1 MFRSFSYLFLFSSQS
16 RQIPPVMCRQVP
28 DQDHYYRS
36 DHHGRHSAPQPVYP
50 NTGNGPY
57 NRRTGI
63 NMAHKNI
70 WRNSCHHITDQA
82 ASNSCDSPKK
92 YKKKCSFHIPL
103 GNPFINPHDS
113 KHSHISIRKLTHMQI
128 SDGYSTVTTPAANRI
143 TGITPPKAPAS
154 STSLQIQYRTSRL
167 PQWYTADPETFPA
180 ARFPG

>member
-70 WRNSCHHITDQA
+70 WRYSCHHITDQPPPTPVTVPR
-82 ASNSCDSPKK
+82 NTRKNVLPI
-92 YKKKCSFHIPL
+92 YPWEIPL
-103 GNPFINPHDS
+103 
-113 KHSHISIRKLTHMQI
+113 
-128 SDGYSTVTTPAANRI
+128 STPITVNTPVQPYPSPASPYHRPAGSRL
-143 TGITPPKAPAS
+143 PEAPVS
-154 STSLQIQYRTSRL
+154 STSLQKQYRTSLL